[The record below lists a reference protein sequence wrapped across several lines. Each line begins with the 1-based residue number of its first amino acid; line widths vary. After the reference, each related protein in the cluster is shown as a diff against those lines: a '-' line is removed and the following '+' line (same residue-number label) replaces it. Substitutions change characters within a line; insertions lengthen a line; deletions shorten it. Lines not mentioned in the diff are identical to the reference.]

1 MNDEPAKT
9 AEASRSSLSMLTRP
23 DHANVYGNVHGG
35 VLLRLADEVASL
47 VAMRHAHG
55 REVATAVLDSFT
67 FLGPVR
73 VGEKLDGHAV
83 IAHVGRTS
91 MDIEFEL
98 FAEPLTTFE
107 IRLVAK
113 GHGLWVALGRDGK
126 PTPVPPLKVE
136 TEDDRRRAETALA
149 RQAERLARRGSGG
162 GGSS

>member
-1 MNDEPAKT
+1 MADETPKT
-9 AEASRSSLSMLTRP
+9 ADASRSTLAMLTRAE
-23 DHANVYGNVHGG
+23 HANVYGNVHGG

-55 REVATAVLDSFT
+55 REITTAVLDSFT

-107 IRLVAK
+107 RRLVAR
-113 GHGLWVALGRDGK
+113 GHGLWVALDRDGR
-126 PTPVPPLKVE
+126 PTPVPPLVHQS
-136 TEDDRRRAETALA
+136 DDDHRRAEAARA
-149 RQAERLARRGSGG
+149 RQAERLARRA
-162 GGSS
+162 